1 MTKFYA
7 KTFNFFETMQPIKLS
22 VECNFAEFWRY
33 NLIITGAT
41 FVAGERTNFIKYVDE
56 VAPVG
61 SNLTEPPLA
70 YSRKPKL
77 ELEIEDCDSVILY
90 IYVLP
95 HTMPRTRDTQE
106 AKPFELHTTL
116 SRGTEVLYNRRHSI
130 AQWVGDNIEIRYPVE
145 SIV

>member
-7 KTFNFFETMQPIKLS
+7 KTLNFFETMQPFKLL

-41 FVAGERTNFIKYVDE
+41 YLQGETQNFIKYVDE
-56 VAPVG
+56 VAAVG
-61 SNLTEPPLA
+61 SNLAEMPQG
-70 YSRKPKL
+70 YSRSPKL
-77 ELEIEDCDSVILY
+77 ELEFEGGDAITLY

-95 HTMPRTRDTQE
+95 HTMPRTRLTNE

-116 SRGTEVLYNRRHSI
+116 RRGGDVLYNRRHSI
-130 AQWVGDNIEIRYPVE
+130 AQWVGDNIEIKFPIE
-145 SIV
+145 ATL

>member
-1 MTKFYA
+1 MA
-7 KTFNFFETMQPIKLS
+7 TFSLTI
-22 VECNFAEFWRY
+22 ECNFAEFWRY

-41 FVAGERTNFIKYVDE
+41 FVAGERTSFIKYVDE

-61 SNLTEPPLA
+61 SNLTEPPLT

-77 ELEIEDCDSVILY
+77 EIETEGCDSVILY

-95 HTMPRTRDTQE
+95 HTMPRTRDTHE

-116 SRGTEVLYNRRHSI
+116 SRGTEVLYNRRYSI
-130 AQWVGDNIEIRYPVE
+130 AQWVGDNIEIRYPIE
-145 SIV
+145 AIV

>member
-1 MTKFYA
+1 VTKFYA
-7 KTFNFFETMQPIKLS
+7 KTFNFFETMQPFKLL

-33 NLIITGAT
+33 NLFITGAT
-41 FVAGERTNFIKYVDE
+41 FLSGERTNFIKYVDE

-61 SNLTEPPLA
+61 SNLAEPPRA

-77 ELEIEDCDSVILY
+77 ELEFENCDAVTLY

-95 HTMPRTRDTQE
+95 HTMPRTRETNE

-116 SRGTEVLYNRRHSI
+116 NRGDEVLYNRRHSI
-130 AQWVGDNIEIRYPVE
+130 AQWVGDNIEIKFPTE
-145 SIV
+145 ATL

>member
-1 MTKFYA
+1 
-7 KTFNFFETMQPIKLS
+7 MQPFNLL

-41 FVAGERTNFIKYVDE
+41 FVADERTNFIKYVDE

-61 SNLTEPPLA
+61 SNLLEPPLA

-77 ELEIEDCDSVILY
+77 ELEIEGCDSIILY

-95 HTMPRTRDTQE
+95 HTMPLTRDTHE
-106 AKPFELHTTL
+106 ANPFELHTTL
-116 SRGTEVLYNRRHSI
+116 SRGGEVVYNRRHSI
-130 AQWVGDNIEIRYPVE
+130 AQWVGDNIEIRYPLP
-145 SIV
+145 ITL